1 MDISIFRIL
10 MLLILCVSNS
20 LCVLENL
27 SCSENDKLIAQINR
41 VFPTSDG
48 SRIRSDNEQIF
59 RSLLVHHMRSLDFI
73 DKGEN
78 VSTIAQLR
86 QAMTD
91 DDIIRMVLLA
101 IIGNFA
107 NGHHDQGGVI
117 GRIVINPRTGE
128 LDRVSSHNRV
138 QWAILEIML
147 VVSVLAI
154 CALWYKLALL
164 GSS

>member
-117 GRIVINPRTGE
+117 GPIVINPRTGE

-147 VVSVLAI
+147 VASVLPI
-154 CALWYKLALL
+154 CALCYKLALS